1 MIGIVVDVCNF
12 VALTVSDQRVL
23 ANRFHAFRITRT
35 EQRAVTKNLNLNS
48 NSNLNLNLNLDLN
61 AQTTSSGAKCVRNR
75 V

>member
-23 ANRFHAFRITRT
+23 ANRFHAFRTTRI

-48 NSNLNLNLNLDLN
+48 NLNSNLNLDLN